1 MNRELNQRLVEIKSC
16 LEAQP
21 LTETKNW
28 GKAQHTL
35 KQLVQALNQAI
46 KKDSPEAAAS
56 SIHDAIGLL
65 GASLLWA
72 TGDRKP
78 TTILRKAMGSLDKL
92 LPAATES

>member
-1 MNRELNQRLVEIKSC
+1 MNRQLNQHLVEIRSY

-21 LTETKNW
+21 LTEAKNW
-28 GKAQHTL
+28 SKAQHTM
-35 KQLVQALNQAI
+35 KQLVLALKQAI
-46 KKDSPEAAAS
+46 EKDSPEAAAS

-92 LPAATES
+92 LPAETG